1 MNEDITRPIRHYR
14 ITAILNRKRVNSQ
27 NQLMSLL
34 EKEGISV
41 TQATLSRDLNEL
53 GAKKM
58 RPLEGPAYYVVDDVH
73 PAGLSA
79 DPGLRGRL
87 RRLLK
92 TIAVSMVETDAG
104 VFIRTPP
111 GGAQYL
117 ASVIDLSGQP
127 EILGSIAGDYTI
139 LVFAKKPFTISELL
153 LLLTEL
159 AGFTNGQNPVRPDD
173 LLDEGR
179 ASSPATPTDK

>member
-104 VFIRTPP
+104 VFI
-111 GGAQYL
+111 
-117 ASVIDLSGQP
+117 LSL
-127 EILGSIAGDYTI
+127 IHI
-139 LVFAKKPFTISELL
+139 
-153 LLLTEL
+153 
-159 AGFTNGQNPVRPDD
+159 
-173 LLDEGR
+173 
-179 ASSPATPTDK
+179 

>member
-127 EILGSIAGDYTI
+127 EILGSIAGDDTI

-159 AGFTNGQNPVRPDD
+159 AGFTNGQNPVPPDD
-173 LLDEGR
+173 LQDEGR
-179 ASSPATPTDK
+179 ASPPATPTDK

>member
-58 RPLEGPAYYVVDDVH
+58 RPLEGPAYYVVCLLYTSD
-73 PAGLSA
+73 AA
-79 DPGLRGRL
+79 D
-87 RRLLK
+87 
-92 TIAVSMVETDAG
+92 E
-104 VFIRTPP
+104 
-111 GGAQYL
+111 
-117 ASVIDLSGQP
+117 
-127 EILGSIAGDYTI
+127 
-139 LVFAKKPFTISELL
+139 
-153 LLLTEL
+153 
-159 AGFTNGQNPVRPDD
+159 
-173 LLDEGR
+173 
-179 ASSPATPTDK
+179 

>member
-1 MNEDITRPIRHYR
+1 MPKASRTRACTSWASATR
-14 ITAILNRKRVNSQ
+14 S
-27 NQLMSLL
+27 SL
-34 EKEGISV
+34 
-41 TQATLSRDLNEL
+41 
-53 GAKKM
+53 
-58 RPLEGPAYYVVDDVH
+58 PA
-73 PAGLSA
+73 P
-79 DPGLRGRL
+79 PRL
-87 RRLLK
+87 VRARECL
-92 TIAVSMVETDAG
+92 VETDAG

-127 EILGSIAGDYTI
+127 EILGSIAGDDTI

-179 ASSPATPTDK
+179 ASSPATPTDKTPSSPSAE